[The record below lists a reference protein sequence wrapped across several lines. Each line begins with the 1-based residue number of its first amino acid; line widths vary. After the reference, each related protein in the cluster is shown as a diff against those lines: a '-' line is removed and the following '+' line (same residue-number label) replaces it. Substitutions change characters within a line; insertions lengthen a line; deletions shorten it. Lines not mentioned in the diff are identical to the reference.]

1 MVVGI
6 VGAGALVAKS
16 LMNFY
21 GSLFYYWVRK
31 GSYADCPFFSDD
43 LHAKTYVYSIALLNP
58 LWSEPHYR
66 HPSFYVDLV
75 KNLRNVAIPGT
86 GIPLSIVSYSRII
99 LFPFL
104 VFVYPWL
111 CAIGAF
117 LELNAEYANKQGSVV
132 ERFLRTFAQIFVNP
146 QNWFAFWRINCHL
159 VSLHSW
165 KAPNSPGYTMEN
177 KWDFLIECEKQGIAV
192 TPYMKAPDSLVI
204 KDRNEEGG
212 MGIFMFKNAF
222 AGGDWIIQERLDN
235 APFLKK
241 LLPEVSPL
249 STFRIITASRH
260 SLRLPEAQLQGEDGV
275 RSLSCVFRAGLAGAS
290 TDHKSIMF
298 DVDMESGKILKGS
311 TTTHWYRIGPHHVGR
326 GKMSV
331 GHDITNH
338 PDTGVPITG
347 NVIKEIKEMKKLC
360 EDAHLKLMKDV
371 PICGWDVAITNKG
384 VLLLEV
390 NISCNFFRGTFDQA
404 WYFRFLDEYFTHFDK
419 APAPTPSKQN

>member
-1 MVVGI
+1 MVVGV
-6 VGAGALVAKS
+6 VGAALTVARTLLS
-16 LMNFY
+16 FY
-21 GSLFYYWVRK
+21 GSLWYYWVRK

-43 LHAKTYVYSIALLNP
+43 LHAKTYIYSIALLNP

-86 GIPLSIVSYSRII
+86 GIPLSIISYSRLI

-104 VFVYPWL
+104 VFVYPVL

-117 LELNAEYANKQGSVV
+117 LELNAVYANKQGGVI
-132 ERFLRTFAQIFVNP
+132 ERFLRTFNQIVVNP
-146 QNWFAFWRINCHL
+146 QNWFAFWRVNCHI
-159 VSLHSW
+159 VSLHSL
-165 KAPNSPGYTMEN
+165 KTNSPGYLMEN
-177 KWDFLIECEKQGIAV
+177 KWDFLIESEKENIAV
-192 TPYMKAPDSLVI
+192 TPYLKTPGSLVI

-212 MGIFMFKNAF
+212 MGIYIFKNAVS
-222 AGGDWIIQERLDN
+222 GGDWIIQEKLDN
-235 APFLKK
+235 SPFLNK
-241 LLPEVSPL
+241 LLPKVSPL

-260 SLRLPEAQLQGEDGV
+260 GLGGDLKGEEGV
-275 RSLSCVFRAGLAGAS
+275 KSLSCVFRAGLEGAA

-298 DVDMESGKILKGS
+298 DVDMETGKIMKGS
-311 TTTHWYRIGPHHVGR
+311 TTTHWYRVGLHHAFR
-326 GKMSV
+326 GTMSV

-360 EDAHLKLMKDV
+360 EDAHFKLMKDV

-390 NISCNFFRGTFDQA
+390 NISCNFFRGTFDQP
-404 WYFRFLDEYFTHFDK
+404 WYFRFLDDYFKHLETLPT
-419 APAPTPSKQN
+419 PAPVAKKSN

>member
-6 VGAGALVAKS
+6 AGAAAGVAKTLLS
-16 LMNFY
+16 FY
-21 GSLFYYWVRK
+21 GSLWFYWIRK
-31 GSYADCPFFSDD
+31 GKYADCPFFSED
-43 LHAKTYVYSIALLNP
+43 LHAKTYVYSVALLHQ
-58 LWSEPHYR
+58 LWDEPHYR
-66 HPSFYVDLV
+66 HPSFYIDLV

-86 GIPLSIVSYSRII
+86 GVPLSIISYSRVI

-117 LELNAEYANKQGSVV
+117 LELNAEYSNKQGTII
-132 ERFLRTFAQIFVNP
+132 ERYLRTFSQIFVNP
-146 QNWFAFWRINCHL
+146 QNWFAFWRINCHV

-165 KAPNSPGYTMEN
+165 KTNNSPGYIMEN
-177 KWDFLIECEKQGIAV
+177 KWDFLVECEKQNIAIS
-192 TPYMKAPDSLVI
+192 PYMKTPGSLVI

-212 MGIFMFKNAF
+212 MGIFMFKNAYD
-222 AGGDWIIQERLDN
+222 GGDWIIQEKLEN
-235 APFLKK
+235 SPFLKK

-260 SLRLPEAQLQGEDGV
+260 GLDLPEDQLQGEDGV
-275 RSLSCVFRAGLAGAS
+275 KSLSCVFRAGLAGAS

-298 DVDMESGKILKGS
+298 DVDMETGKIMKGS

-347 NVIKEIKEMKKLC
+347 NVVKEIKQMKKLV
-360 EDAHLKLMKDV
+360 EEAHFKLMKDV
-371 PICGWDVAITNKG
+371 PLCGWDVALTNKG

-390 NISCNFFRGTFDQA
+390 NISCNFFRGTFDQP
-404 WYFRFLDEYFTHFDK
+404 WYFRFLDEYFTYLEK
-419 APAPTPSKQN
+419 LPAPNQAKTK